1 MAATTT
7 FRLTEFAGLKP
18 TKGTLEQAAN
28 TLIIGGTI
36 VTVDADGRADVVTP
50 GQHAIGVAL
59 ADSDNRTTAP
69 EGGAAG
75 AVKCQVQYGVF
86 GFDYD
91 GAAPAPGDVV
101 YVVDNQTVS
110 TDSDS
115 GSRGIAGYCSETI
128 GSTCYVEFGLTVAG
142 QIVIAVTE
150 AAQLDTAQ
158 ADIDNLQTD
167 VAMGRIDV
175 PIGSAR
181 LADGTAPGAFT
192 DGSADGFVVN
202 EGVMYR
208 WNVSS
213 TTPIWFDV
221 ALPPELDDAVAVEVH
236 ALCSREGADDTTVVL
251 TVGAYFQTAGAAYDA
266 DENAGGASTP
276 AIAGATKVITETVA
290 TIAAADVPA
299 GPCKL
304 SISIAPSAALDADDL
319 NLHALW
325 IEHARELTA

>member
-91 GAAPAPGDVV
+91 GAAPAPGDAV

-142 QIVIAVTE
+142 QIVIAATE

-158 ADIDNLQTD
+158 ADIDNLQAD
-167 VAMGRIDV
+167 VAMGRIDI
-175 PIGSAR
+175 PLGSAR
-181 LADGTAPGAFT
+181 LAAGSAPGAFT

-251 TVGAYFQTAGAAYDA
+251 TVGAYFQAAGAAYDA

-325 IEHARELTA
+325 IEHARALTA

>member
-50 GQHAIGVAL
+50 RQNAVGVAL

-115 GSRGIAGYCSETI
+115 GARGIAGYCSETI
-128 GSTCYVEFGLTVAG
+128 GSTCYVEFGPTVAG
-142 QIVIAVTE
+142 QIVIAATE

-167 VAMGRIDV
+167 VAMGRIDI
-175 PIGSAR
+175 PLGSAR
-181 LADGTAPGAFT
+181 LANGTAPGAFT

-221 ALPPELDDAVAVEVH
+221 ALPPELDDAAAVEVH
-236 ALCSREGADDTTVVL
+236 ALCSREGADDETVVL
-251 TVGAYFQTAGAAYDA
+251 TVGAYFQRAGAAYDA
-266 DENAGGASTP
+266 DDNAGGASTP

-299 GPCKL
+299 GPCNL

-325 IEHARELTA
+325 IEHARALTA

>member
-50 GQHAIGVAL
+50 GQNAIGVAL

-75 AVKCQVQYGVF
+75 AIKCQVQYGVF
-86 GFDYD
+86 GFDFV
-91 GAAPAPGDVV
+91 GNAPAPGDVV
-101 YVVDNQTVS
+101 YVADNQTVS

-115 GSRGIAGYCSETI
+115 GTRGIAGYCSETI
-128 GSTCYVEFGLTVAG
+128 GSTCYVEFGPTVAG
-142 QIVIAVTE
+142 QIVIAATE

-167 VAMGRIDV
+167 VAMGRIDI
-175 PIGSAR
+175 PLGSAR
-181 LADGTAPGAFT
+181 LANGTAPGAFT
-192 DGSADGFVVN
+192 DGSADGFVVD

-208 WNVSS
+208 WNVAS

-221 ALPPELDDAVAVEVH
+221 VLPPELDASAAVEVH
-236 ALCSREGADDTTVVL
+236 ALCSREGADDETVVL
-251 TVGAYFQTAGAAYDA
+251 TVGAYFQRAGAAYDA

-304 SISIAPSAALDADDL
+304 SISLVPSAALDADDL

-325 IEHARELTA
+325 IEHARALTA

>member
-50 GQHAIGVAL
+50 GQNAIGVAL

-69 EGGAAG
+69 AAPPS
-75 AVKCQVQYGVF
+75 GVF

-128 GSTCYVEFGLTVAG
+128 GSTCYVEFGPTVAG
-142 QIVIAVTE
+142 QIVIAATE

-158 ADIDNLQTD
+158 ADIDNLQAD
-167 VAMGRIDV
+167 VAMGRIDI
-175 PIGSAR
+175 PLGSAR

-192 DGSADGFVVN
+192 DGSADGFVVD

-208 WNVSS
+208 WNVAS

-221 ALPPELDDAVAVEVH
+221 TLPPELDDAAAVEVH
-236 ALCSREGADDTTVVL
+236 ALCSREGADDETVVL
-251 TVGAYFQTAGAAYDA
+251 TVGAYFQRAGAAYDA

-304 SISIAPSAALDADDL
+304 SISLVPSAALDVDDL

-325 IEHARELTA
+325 IEHARALTA

>member
-91 GAAPAPGDVV
+91 GAAPAPGDAV

-128 GSTCYVEFGLTVAG
+128 GSTCYVEFGPTVAG
-142 QIVIAVTE
+142 QIVIAATE

-158 ADIDNLQTD
+158 ADIDNLQAD
-167 VAMGRIDV
+167 VAMGRIDI
-175 PIGSAR
+175 PLGSAR

-325 IEHARELTA
+325 IEHARALTA

>member
-91 GAAPAPGDVV
+91 GAAPRAGDVV

-128 GSTCYVEFGLTVAG
+128 GSTCYVEFGPTVAG
-142 QIVIAVTE
+142 QIVIAATE

-158 ADIDNLQTD
+158 ADIDNLQAD
-167 VAMGRIDV
+167 VAMGRIDI
-175 PIGSAR
+175 PLGSAR
-181 LADGTAPGAFT
+181 LANGTAPGAFT

-325 IEHARELTA
+325 IEHARALTA

>member
-50 GQHAIGVAL
+50 GQNAIGVAL

-86 GFDYD
+86 GFGYD

-101 YVVDNQTVS
+101 YVADNQTVS

-115 GSRGIAGYCSETI
+115 GARGIAGYCSETI
-128 GSTCYVEFGLTVAG
+128 GSTCYVEFGPTVAG
-142 QIVIAVTE
+142 QIVIAATE

-167 VAMGRIDV
+167 VAMGRIDI
-175 PIGSAR
+175 PLGSAR

-192 DGSADGFVVN
+192 DGSADGFVVD

-208 WNVSS
+208 WNVAS

-221 ALPPELDDAVAVEVH
+221 ALPPELDAAAAVEVH

-251 TVGAYFQTAGAAYDA
+251 AVGAYFQTAGAAYDA
-266 DENAGGASTP
+266 DEDAGGASTP
-276 AIAGATKVITETVA
+276 AIAGATKVITETAA

-304 SISIAPSAALDADDL
+304 SISLVPSAALDADDL

-325 IEHARELTA
+325 IEHARALTA

>member
-7 FRLTEFAGLKP
+7 FRLTEFAGLRP
-18 TKGTLEQAAN
+18 TKGTLEQAAD

-50 GQHAIGVAL
+50 GQNAIGVAL

-75 AVKCQVQYGVF
+75 AIKCQVQYGVF
-86 GFDYD
+86 GFDYA

-115 GSRGIAGYCSETI
+115 GTRGSAGYCSETI
-128 GSTCYVEFGLTVAG
+128 GSTCYVEFGPTVAG
-142 QIVIAVTE
+142 QIGIAATE

-158 ADIDNLQTD
+158 ADIDNLQAD
-167 VAMGRIDV
+167 VAMGRIDI
-175 PIGSAR
+175 PLGSAR
-181 LADGTAPGAFT
+181 LANGTAPGAFT
-192 DGSADGFVVN
+192 DGSADGFVVT
-202 EGVMYR
+202 EGIMYR
-208 WNVSS
+208 WDAAS

-221 ALPPELDDAVAVEVH
+221 VLPPELDAAAAVEVH

-290 TIAAADVPA
+290 TIAAGDVPA

-304 SISIAPSAALDADDL
+304 SISLVPSVALDADDL

-325 IEHARELTA
+325 IEHARALTA

>member
-36 VTVDADGRADVVTP
+36 VTVDADGRADVVAP

-86 GFDYD
+86 GFDFVGD
-91 GAAPAPGDVV
+91 APAPGDVV

-128 GSTCYVEFGLTVAG
+128 GSTCYVEFGPTVAG
-142 QIVIAVTE
+142 QIVIVATE

-167 VAMGRIDV
+167 VAMGRIDI
-175 PIGSAR
+175 PLGSAR
-181 LADGTAPGAFT
+181 LANGTAPGAFS
-192 DGSADGFVVN
+192 DGVADGFVVD
-202 EGVMYR
+202 EGIMYR
-208 WNVSS
+208 WNVAS

-221 ALPPELDDAVAVEVH
+221 ALPPELDAAAAVEVH
-236 ALCSREGADDTTVVL
+236 ALCSREGAVDTTVVL
-251 TVGAYFQTAGAAYDA
+251 TVGAYFLAAGAAYDA

-276 AIAGATKVITETVA
+276 AIAGATKVITETAA

-304 SISIAPSAALDADDL
+304 SISLVPSAALDADDL

-325 IEHARELTA
+325 IEHARALTA

>member
-50 GQHAIGVAL
+50 GQNAVGVAL

-86 GFDYD
+86 GFDFV

-115 GSRGIAGYCSETI
+115 GTRGSAGYCSETI
-128 GSTCYVEFGLTVAG
+128 GSTCYVEFGPTVAG
-142 QIVIAVTE
+142 QIVIAATE

-167 VAMGRIDV
+167 VAMGRIDI
-175 PIGSAR
+175 PLGSAR
-181 LADGTAPGAFT
+181 LAVGTAPGAFD
-192 DGSADGFVVN
+192 DGKADGFVVT
-202 EGVMYR
+202 EGIMYR

-221 ALPPELDDAVAVEVH
+221 ALPPELDDAAAVEVH
-236 ALCSREGADDTTVVL
+236 ALCSREGADDETVVL

-290 TIAAADVPA
+290 TIAAGDVPA

-304 SISIAPSAALDADDL
+304 SISLVPSVALDTDDL

-325 IEHARELTA
+325 IEHARTLTA